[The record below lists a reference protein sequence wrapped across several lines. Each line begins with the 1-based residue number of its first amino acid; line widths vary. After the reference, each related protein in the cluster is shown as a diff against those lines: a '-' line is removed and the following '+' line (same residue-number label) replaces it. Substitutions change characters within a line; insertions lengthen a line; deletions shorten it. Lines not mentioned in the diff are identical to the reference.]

1 MDQDKIIKIYARSD
15 NQIQLK
21 MIPGHFVTSQ
31 SHITHY
37 LDLTTMK
44 SRCSEARRIAS
55 SLAANYEASI
65 PVDTIVCMDGLEVV
79 GASRRRTDQSRRAL
93 HERPSDHLRYHSGIQ
108 QHRTDDLPRQLRTN
122 DQRQEH
128 PDPQRI
134 HHHRLHIK
142 PRHRKRFILRRQDPR
157 CSSHLQQRRQRSLS
171 PCTLHLPVQR
181 HPRLPLIPLRQLPNV
196 QKPSEDRCHCQQLWI
211 FYAVIPSYQNSKTTT

>member
-44 SRCSEARRIAS
+44 ARRIAS

-79 GASRRRTDQSRRAL
+79 GAYLAEELTKAGVLSMNAHQTIYVITPEFNSTGQMIFRDNYEPMINGKNILILNGSITTGSTLNRAIESVLYYGGKIRGVAAIYSSVDSVASLPVHSIFQSRDI
-93 HERPSDHLRYHSGIQ
+93 PDYHSY
-108 QHRTDDLPRQLRTN
+108 RSDSCPMCKNRQKI
-122 DQRQEH
+122 DA
-128 PDPQRI
+128 I
-134 HHHRLHIK
+134 V
-142 PRHRKRFILRRQDPR
+142 
-157 CSSHLQQRRQRSLS
+157 SSYGYSML
-171 PCTLHLPVQR
+171 
-181 HPRLPLIPLRQLPNV
+181 
-196 QKPSEDRCHCQQLWI
+196 
-211 FYAVIPSYQNSKTTT
+211 

>member
-44 SRCSEARRIAS
+44 SRCAEARRIAS

-79 GASRRRTDQSRRAL
+79 GAYLAEELTKAGVLSMNAHQTIYVITPEFNSTGQMIFRDN
-93 HERPSDHLRYHSGIQ
+93 IQ
-108 QHRTDDLPRQLRTN
+108 QMIWQKN
-122 DQRQEH
+122 
-128 PDPQRI
+128 
-134 HHHRLHIK
+134 
-142 PRHRKRFILRRQDPR
+142 ILLLVA
-157 CSSHLQQRRQRSLS
+157 SATTGKTINRSLECIKYYGGNVVGIS
-171 PCTLHLPVQR
+171 AIFSAITEMGGVHIDTIFTPEDV
-181 HPRLPLIPLRQLPNV
+181 PNY
-196 QKPSEDRCHCQQLWI
+196 QTYSFKDCPDCQQKRKI
-211 FYAVIPSYQNSKTTT
+211 DAIVNSYGYSKI